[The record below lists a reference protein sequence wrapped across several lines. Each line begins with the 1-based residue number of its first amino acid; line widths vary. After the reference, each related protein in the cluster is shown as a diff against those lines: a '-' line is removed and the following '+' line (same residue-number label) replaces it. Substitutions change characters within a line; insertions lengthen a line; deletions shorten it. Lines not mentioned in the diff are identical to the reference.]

1 MHAVSVCCVYPCV
14 WEGGM
19 SEEGKRMSV
28 SVGGGE
34 RVVCVCDFLTQ
45 EMMLGRLNSP
55 ISLVRNLAM
64 LR

>member
-1 MHAVSVCCVYPCV
+1 MCCVYPCV

-34 RVVCVCDFLTQ
+34 RIVPRMYDFHTE
-45 EMMLGRLNSP
+45 EMMLETMNSP

-64 LR
+64 SR

>member
-28 SVGGGE
+28 SVGGGRE
-34 RVVCVCDFLTQ
+34 EGCVCVISTQ
-45 EMMLGRLNSP
+45 R
-55 ISLVRNLAM
+55 R
-64 LR
+64 

>member
-1 MHAVSVCCVYPCV
+1 MHAVRVCCVYPCV

-34 RVVCVCDFLTQ
+34 RVVCVCDFHTGDDVRT
-45 EMMLGRLNSP
+45 MNSP